1 MPPRLLIRSPV
12 HHSFLVDFLVE
23 NSPQSDSWAI
33 TDEPVARVSE
43 LQMYFF
49 PKADAALLSPSP
61 EKQSLPARPTDV
73 DPIFDV
79 DNVNVP
85 IAPWTPESESC
96 FYPLKKDPYASASIP
111 KKPASATSRYLRA
124 HLARNERLR
133 LSMLW
138 YYGRDLGNETELLL
152 GLQEKVCLAQESTGW
167 EFAIVGL
174 LDVNV
179 YIRLATVGVQV
190 SILPRGE
197 TLCAHTVTQP
207 PGNVFLL
214 PNMLED
220 WRFRESPYVE
230 QGGLLAYAGVPLRMQ
245 HESGEC
251 VGLGSL
257 CVASATSQPPLSKPQ
272 QQTLARLADWVVAD
286 IVQCTRARRQRERHR
301 LAELIATVENV
312 SDEHDSHDS
321 VLKILRIAYPDESI
335 SIQSSGTGQF
345 VNSQYSGLPSDLN
358 NGLWEDTAYI
368 DEFIATS
375 NHSDTPKDRVVRI
388 VSAQCESKLG
398 HSVLA
403 VATKDFRRIFD
414 DVDAWF
420 IQSCASILTQI
431 WQRRLLS
438 EAIRAKERFLRGIS
452 HQLRTPIH
460 GILGAAELL
469 NEDLKAIA
477 ISDNAKI
484 QPALAEIAG
493 LLSDIKKAS
502 VYLDTISTAGR
513 ELMSTVNSMITLNRW
528 ADVAV
533 TERHYAAHDIGE
545 LELELMKETDL
556 SLLRDS
562 VLPLIINAIQNTSEG
577 AVIVTSSKQQGT
589 DAFVIDVEDTGC
601 GILPGDQSRIFEL
614 YEKGGEHS
622 TGAGL
627 GLPLAIKFS
636 TLLLGSIEL
645 ISSQVDRGSHFRATF
660 RDVTYTTSAAPSH
673 ITPSSLRYL
682 PLRFHQ
688 LGADLPDLHL
698 SSNFAKL
705 LTRNG
710 LTSSESYKDC
720 FTIFESSRDSK
731 QNHSYISSVPS
742 EQVVICLVPTSV
754 DLGSLEPLP
763 NVVYASGPFST
774 LKLLNILQEADNLAM
789 MIGSANRLV
798 GSNKNLAED
807 LTQGGTAVHS
817 NPTDESYSTSDEG
830 YGSMDGS
837 PSLPTNGESGQ
848 TLEHGGESGLDK
860 GLLSRR
866 QSDEPAIRRRST
878 IPPAPA
884 RSAKPLT
891 LVVDD
896 NTINLRILQMYCKK
910 RGLSCLS
917 AADGKQA
924 VEIFSKRQASHAAG
938 DGAPIELILMDLQM
952 PVCNGVDA
960 TQEIR
965 SLEKQHGWNSS
976 ILFIVTGQDS
986 DMDREAAS
994 AAGADDYLVKPIGMR
1009 FLDSGLKRYFPAFK
1023 N

>member
-1 MPPRLLIRSPV
+1 M
-12 HHSFLVDFLVE
+12 H
-23 NSPQSDSWAI
+23 
-33 TDEPVARVSE
+33 
-43 LQMYFF
+43 FF
-49 PKADAALLSPSP
+49 PKADAALLSPSS
-61 EKQSLPARPTDV
+61 EKQSLPPRPTDV

-79 DNVNVP
+79 DNFNVP
-85 IAPWTPESESC
+85 IAPWTPDTESC
-96 FYPLKKDPYASASIP
+96 FYPLKKDPYTSASIP

-124 HLARNERLR
+124 HLAKNERLR

-138 YYGRDLGNETELLL
+138 YYGRDIGNESELLS
-152 GLQEKVCLAQESTGW
+152 GLQEKVCLAQEATGW

-214 PNMLED
+214 PDLLED

-312 SDEHDSHDS
+312 SDEHDSQDS
-321 VLKILRIAYPDESI
+321 VLEILRIAYPDESI

-375 NHSDTPKDRVVRI
+375 NHDDTPKDRVVRI
-388 VSAQCESKLG
+388 ISAQCESKLG

-420 IQSCASILTQI
+420 IQSCASMITQI

-469 NEDLKAIA
+469 NEDLKAIT
-477 ISDNAKI
+477 ISENAKI
-484 QPALAEIAG
+484 QPALAELAG
-493 LLSDIKKAS
+493 FLSDLKKS
-502 VYLDTISTAGR
+502 SLYLDTISTAGR

-533 TERHYAAHDIGE
+533 AERHYASHDISE
-545 LELELMKETDL
+545 LELELLKGISDAAIRHTGSTPSIFFHCDLPRDCRCLETDL

-562 VLPLIINAIQNTSEG
+562 VLPLVINAIQNTSEG

-601 GILPGDQSRIFEL
+601 GIPPYDQTRIFEL

-627 GLPLAIKFS
+627 GLPLATKFS
-636 TLLLGSIEL
+636 TLLHGSIEL
-645 ISSQVDRGSHFRATF
+645 ISSEVDRGSHFRATF
-660 RDVTYTTSAAPSH
+660 RDVTYAASAVPSH
-673 ITPSSLRYL
+673 MTASSLRYL
-682 PLRFHQ
+682 PPRFNQ

-705 LTRNG
+705 LIRNG
-710 LTSSESYKDC
+710 LTSSESYQDC
-720 FTIFESSRDSK
+720 FTILESGRDSK
-731 QNHSYISSVPS
+731 QNHSYISAVPS

-754 DLGSLEPLP
+754 DSESLESLP
-763 NVVYASGPFST
+763 NVIYASGPFST
-774 LKLLNILQEADNLAM
+774 LNLMKTLQKADNLAM
-789 MIGSANRLV
+789 MINPAKRLV
-798 GSNKNLAED
+798 RSNTNLAED
-807 LTQGGTAVHS
+807 LTQDGIAVHS
-817 NPTDESYSTSDEG
+817 NSSDESYSTSDEG
-830 YGSMDGS
+830 YSSMDGS
-837 PSLPTNGESGQ
+837 ASLSTNGELGQ
-848 TLEHGGESGLDK
+848 TVEHGDESGLDK
-860 GLLSRR
+860 SVVSKC
-866 QSDEPAIRRRST
+866 QSDEPAIRRHST
-878 IPPAPA
+878 IPPALP

-952 PVCNGVDA
+952 PVCNGIDA
-960 TQEIR
+960 AEEIR
-965 SLEKQHGWNSS
+965 SLEKQNGWNSS
-976 ILFIVTGQDS
+976 ILFMVTGQDS
-986 DMDREAAS
+986 EMDREAAS

-1009 FLDSGLKRYFPAFK
+1009 FLDSGLKRNFPAFK